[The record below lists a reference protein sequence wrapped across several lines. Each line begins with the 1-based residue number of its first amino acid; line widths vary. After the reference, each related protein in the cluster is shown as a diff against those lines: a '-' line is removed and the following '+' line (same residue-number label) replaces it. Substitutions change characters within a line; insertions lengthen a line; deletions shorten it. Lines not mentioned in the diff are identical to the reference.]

1 MIRAAIIE
9 RPTSPLSTIQ
19 AYLPGNY
26 DAVQQESDGSIVIS
40 GVDSCGWTLDDYVI
54 PRLASG
60 MHFAREID
68 LDAVVEAVDRAY
80 DAVHGS

>member
-1 MIRAAIIE
+1 MLRAAIIE

-26 DAVQQESDGSIVIS
+26 SAVTQADGSVLIF
-40 GVDSCGWTLDDYVI
+40 GQDSCGWTLDDYVI

-60 MHFAREID
+60 LHFAREIA
-68 LDAVVEAVDRAY
+68 LDSIVEAVDRAY